1 MSQSKYSI
9 LETIINTIP
18 QYIFWKDRNLIFM
31 GCNKLFAEQFGYEN
45 PEELIGKTDDEFDW
59 SDELRKKYRKDDLEV
74 IEKGLPKINFV
85 EKQKQLDGSFR
96 TVSVSKTPIFSDHG
110 EIIGVLGIYTDIT
123 ELKEAEEKAKEALEL
138 KSRLEQQAKFVHIA
152 NQVAHDIRSPL
163 SSLLMIVKNCTEV
176 PEEYRIAMREAAIS
190 IGDIAN
196 NLLAQYREPD
206 GSLVKQEETKA
217 QDVLVSSVL
226 LELLTEKK
234 YQYQNFLVQFDY
246 DFPSNSYF
254 AFIKVQ
260 LNAFRRM
267 ISNIINN
274 AVDAFDGKL
283 GKVILRLECSNEFL
297 KIIVEDNG
305 KGMPKEVVEKILK
318 NIAVTSGK
326 KEGNGIGLMQVQE
339 TLKNYQGEMNIDS
352 KENEGTKI
360 ILIFP
365 RMNAPV
371 WIADKI
377 SLRDN
382 DIVVILDDEKS
393 IHGAWNMRFESILK
407 SYSNIELKNFWFAK
421 EALEFMESISLIDR
435 PRIFLLTDF
444 ELLKEKITGLDVV
457 LQANIKRAVLVTSHY
472 ANKQVLADAAKTDT
486 KILPKQLASEIS
498 IEVISSPL
506 NEKSQLANKAD
517 VVLVDDDALLTNML
531 TQFVFSEK
539 QVAVYHDP
547 EHFLS
552 EAAQYAKDTSIY
564 LDCNFE
570 GSKILGTELARQ
582 LHERGY
588 TCLYLLTG
596 QAFEMGSLPSYL
608 TVLRKDDID
617 SIAKT
622 KKK

>member
-1 MSQSKYSI
+1 
-9 LETIINTIP
+9 
-18 QYIFWKDRNLIFM
+18 
-31 GCNKLFAEQFGYEN
+31 
-45 PEELIGKTDDEFDW
+45 
-59 SDELRKKYRKDDLEV
+59 
-74 IEKGLPKINFV
+74 
-85 EKQKQLDGSFR
+85 
-96 TVSVSKTPIFSDHG
+96 
-110 EIIGVLGIYTDIT
+110 DIT

-138 KSRLEQQAKFVHIA
+138 RSRLEQQAKFVHIA

-163 SSLLMIVKNCTEV
+163 SSLLMIVKNCIEV

-206 GSLVKQEETKA
+206 DGSLKQEEIKA
-217 QDVLVSSVL
+217 QDVLVSSAL

-234 YQYQNFLVQFDY
+234 YQYQNFSVQFDY

-260 LNAFRRM
+260 LNAFRRI

-274 AVDAFDGKL
+274 AVDAFDGKS

-305 KGMPKEVVEKILK
+305 KGMPKEVAEKILK

-326 KEGNGIGLMQVQE
+326 KEGHGIGLMQVQE
-339 TLKNYQGEMNIDS
+339 TLRNYQGEMSIDS
-352 KENEGTKI
+352 KEHEGTKI

-365 RMNAPV
+365 RMHAPL

-382 DIVVILDDEKS
+382 DIVIILDDEKS
-393 IHGAWNMRFESILK
+393 IHGAWNMRFEPVLK
-407 SYSNIELKNFWFAK
+407 SHTNIELKNFWFAK
-421 EALEFMESISLIDR
+421 DALEFIESIPLVDR
-435 PRIFLLTDF
+435 SRIFLLTDF

-457 LQANIKRAVLVTSHY
+457 SQANIKRAVLVTSHY
-472 ANKQVLADAAKTDT
+472 ANKQVLADAAKTNT

-498 IEVISSPL
+498 IEVISASL
-506 NEKSQLANKAD
+506 DEKSQFINKAD

-539 QVAVYHDP
+539 QVAVYQDP

-552 EAAQYAKDTSIY
+552 EVAQYAKNTPIY

-570 GSKILGTELARQ
+570 GSKILGIELARQ
-582 LHERGY
+582 LHEQGY

-608 TVLRKDDID
+608 KVLRKDDID
-617 SIAKT
+617 SITKT
-622 KKK
+622 KQK